1 MGARETALNALIAC
15 RKEKAWS
22 NGVLKD
28 YVKRDR
34 LDRRDAAL
42 SSRLCYGVLQN
53 RLKLDFYLTQLLT
66 GKLKDL
72 HPVVRDILHMGLY
85 QLYEMDMF
93 LGNLIA
99 ALEQRGKP
107 TMLIAYGDHLP
118 ALNIQPKDLESGNIY
133 KTEYVT
139 WNNFGL
145 EKKDRDLRTYELQ
158 GQIMQHLGYNNGN
171 MVKLHQLKSSENSP
185 LSEKEFQRQIKF
197 LAYDMLYGDNF
208 QFGGEKPYAPVDMR
222 MGTLPI
228 TVSGLKVMENIAY
241 VQGEGFTT
249 KSKIFVNGKKQKTV
263 MLSQYSLMAKD
274 ITLSPGDEITVGQS
288 SSKKEVLSY
297 SNPIIYE
304 EELHLIPGSE
314 EQTEIKN

>member
-1 MGARETALNALIAC
+1 MTALTYTDEENGITAGKPRFVWTVSVQGHGAYPTEPIEGVDTVI
-15 RKEKAWS
+15 KIES
-22 NGVLKD
+22 NSFTEEEMCSLE
-28 YVKRDR
+28 Y
-34 LDRRDAAL
+34 
-42 SSRLCYGVLQN
+42 YIN
-53 RLKLDFYLTQLLT
+53 
-66 GKLKDL
+66 
-72 HPVVRDILHMGLY
+72 

-93 LGNLIA
+93 LGNLIT

-118 ALNIQPKDLESGNIY
+118 ALNIQPEDLQSGHIY

-158 GQIMQHLGYNNGN
+158 GEIMSQLGYNNGN
-171 MVKLHQLKSSENSP
+171 MVKLHQLKSREDSP
-185 LSEKEFQRQIKF
+185 ITEKELQRRIKY

-208 QFGGEKPYAPVDMR
+208 QFGGEKPYSLVEMR

-228 TVSGLKVMENIAY
+228 TATGLKVMENIVY

-249 KSKIFVNGKKQKTV
+249 KSKIFVNGEKQDTV

-274 ITLSPGDEITVGQS
+274 VTLKAGDEITVGQS

-297 SNPIIYE
+297 SDPIIYE
-304 EELHLIPGSE
+304 EELHTVQGT
-314 EQTEIKN
+314 EQHTEIRN